1 MKEGFMQVFNNTAKL
16 HTLKQSE
23 SAATIG
29 ELHGRV
35 EKAQKQIQV
44 YINTWCIIKGAFQIK
59 R

>member
-1 MKEGFMQVFNNTAKL
+1 MQVFNNTAKL

-59 R
+59 G